1 MATTMSKAS
10 LSSKPSA
17 SWFLDPARPIRSLS
31 IGFWLW
37 KGLLF
42 VIIISCPGLGYD
54 SSSSLLPYQGNS
66 SVDVISFEESK
77 HASLSIPLKFVR
89 WDSIYF
95 EHLARDGYVFE
106 QEWAFSSTY
115 SNLVKFLSSFLFTS
129 DDSNGAARFAVS
141 AVALSHVAHYFSVL
155 ALYRLSINV
164 FGHATERRR
173 LSCFLSAA
181 LHIISP
187 AGAFLSAPYGEPL
200 FSFLN
205 ITGFYIYSS
214 SRIDLNTGRRS
225 LSHVKLLL
233 SGCFFAAATFIRSNG
248 ILSGI
253 LLAYDALKLSYDII
267 SRRPFIASSIRLG
280 FVGLTACIAALGL
293 VVPQYLAYTAYCTNE
308 STSRPWCQ
316 SLVPSIYGWVQDHYW
331 DVGFLRYWKVS
342 NGPLFLLAAPML
354 VILFLSSFWAI
365 GADVPLLPNNG
376 SPASSLLMQLAI
388 TQFVLTAM
396 ALTSY
401 HVQIINRISS
411 GYPLWY
417 WFLAWHALGTS
428 EGAQRR
434 GKYRTYSLVIVQVM
448 VVYALVQAVLFGSFL
463 PPA

>member
-1 MATTMSKAS
+1 MSRAS
-10 LSSKPSA
+10 WLSKPTA
-17 SWFLDPARPIRSLS
+17 SSLLDPAQPIRNLS

-37 KGLLF
+37 KAILF

-54 SSSSLLPYQGNS
+54 SSSSLLPYQGNG
-66 SVDVISFEESK
+66 SVDVASFGDSK
-77 HASLSIPLKFVR
+77 DAPLPIPLKFVR

-95 EHLARDGYVFE
+95 EHIARDGYIFE

-115 SNLVKFLSSFLFTS
+115 SSLVNSLSSLLFRPV
-129 DDSNGAARFAVS
+129 DSNLTSTARFAVS
-141 AVALSHVAHYFSVL
+141 AVALAHVAHYLSVL

-164 FGHATERRR
+164 FGHATKRRR
-173 LSCFLSAA
+173 LLCFLSAA

-214 SRIDLNTGRRS
+214 SQIDLSASRPSRS
-225 LSHVKLLL
+225 HAKLLL
-233 SGCFFAAATFIRSNG
+233 AGCFFAAAAFIRSNG

-253 LLAYDALKLSYDII
+253 LLAYDALKQSYNII
-267 SRRPFIASSIRLG
+267 SRRPFIATTIRLG
-280 FVGLTACIAALGL
+280 FVGVSGCIVALGL
-293 VVPQYLAYTAYCTNE
+293 VFPQYIAYTAYCAGE
-308 STSRPWCQ
+308 TSPRPWCQ

-331 DVGFLRYWKVS
+331 GVGFLRYWTVP
-342 NGPLFLLAAPML
+342 NIPLFLLAAPML
-354 VILFLSSFWAI
+354 VILFLSSVWAI
-365 GADVPLLPNNG
+365 RADVLQSPKGG
-376 SPASSLLMQLAI
+376 SPAPPILKQLAI
-388 TQFVLTAM
+388 VQFVLTAM
-396 ALTSY
+396 ALTGY

-417 WFLAWHALGTS
+417 WFLAWHALETS
-428 EGAQRR
+428 DGARSR
-434 GKYRTYSLVIVQVM
+434 AKYRTHILLIIQVM
-448 VVYALVQAVLFGSFL
+448 VIYALVQAVLFGSFL